1 MQRALGVLMLSMVA
15 CVQAASPSS
24 MKSPSV
30 GLPSDFVGR
39 WRASPDL
46 SPPFEVT
53 IERDGRFVELDE
65 EACTATGRVRF
76 EAARSLLWWETDGKS
91 CTRPYATYELRVAA
105 RGPETFVAVYDDGH
119 AFVENVVYTRVS
131 AP

>member
-1 MQRALGVLMLSMVA
+1 MQRALGLLMLSMVA

-24 MKSPSV
+24 KGPSV
-30 GLPSDFVGR
+30 GLPSEFVGR

-46 SPPFEVT
+46 SAPFEVT
-53 IERDGRFVELDE
+53 IERDGRFVEVDE
-65 EACTATGRVRF
+65 ETCTATGRVRF

-91 CTRPYATYELRVAA
+91 CTRPDATYELRVAA